1 MRKKYLRVGSVLIVF
16 GLAFAAIA
24 VGVGSQREA
33 AKSPVA
39 NQQRPK
45 KLREIAMERD
55 VEIPGRAAH
64 AEYADFEALAKDAEA
79 VVYGRIIEAK
89 SYFDESGHPI
99 EHGTIITTEYAV
111 EVLRILK
118 DKTREIVLPP
128 NRPGPALLTTPLK
141 IARNGG
147 VVYVNG
153 HRASVKVKGFDE
165 VKPGKQYVF
174 FLFWS
179 SAYNA
184 YYPAGGNS
192 GVVVVNDDLN
202 LHSLASSEEMQSKI
216 RGMNLEALANRI
228 TGE

>member
-1 MRKKYLRVGSVLIVF
+1 MRKKSLRVAVVAIGFVV
-16 GLAFAAIA
+16 AFAAIA
-24 VGVGSQREA
+24 AGVASQREA
-33 AKSPVA
+33 AKSPAV

-79 VVYGRIIEAK
+79 VVYGRISEAK

-111 EVLRILK
+111 EVLRVLK
-118 DKTREIVLPP
+118 DKTREVMLPP
-128 NRPGPALLTTPLK
+128 GRRNPAPLATPLK

-147 VVYVNG
+147 VVNVNG

-174 FLFWS
+174 FLFWGIS
-179 SAYNA
+179 SYS
-184 YYPAGGNS
+184 PAGGNS
-192 GVVVVNDDLN
+192 GVVVVNDDLS

-216 RGMNLEALANRI
+216 RGMNLEALAIRI
-228 TGE
+228 SRQ

>member
-1 MRKKYLRVGSVLIVF
+1 MRKKSLRVAAVPVVF
-16 GLAFAAIA
+16 VVAFAAIA
-24 VGVGSQREA
+24 VGVASQREA
-33 AKSPVA
+33 AKFPAA

-45 KLREIAMERD
+45 KLREIAIERD
-55 VEIPGRAAH
+55 VEVPGRADH
-64 AEYADFEALAKDAEA
+64 SEYRDLDVLAKDAQA
-79 VVYGRIIEAK
+79 IVYGRINETK

-99 EHGTIITTEYAV
+99 EHGTIITTEYTV
-111 EVLRILK
+111 KVLRVLK

-128 NRPGPALLTTPLK
+128 GRPSPAPLTTPLK

-165 VKPGKQYVF
+165 VKPGKQYIF
-174 FLFWS
+174 FLFWG

-192 GVVVVNDDLN
+192 GVVVVDDDLSI
-202 LHSLASSEEMQSKI
+202 HSLASSEEMQSKI
-216 RGMNLEALANRI
+216 REMNLEALAIRI
-228 TGE
+228 SRE